1 MGFAA
6 LRPRYVEP
14 WLVNLVGRLLENDRP
29 TLALLRRNPFAERP
43 PTFVRAQLYRYRF
56 TTRAERHQSGA
67 WWSRELLGE
76 FLSPVALTPGHALAP
91 AREA

>member
-1 MGFAA
+1 MWFAA
-6 LRPRYVEP
+6 LSPGYARGWFAP
-14 WLVNLVGRLLENDRP
+14 LVMRLLENDRA
-29 TLALLRRNPFAERP
+29 TLRLLRRNPFPDAP
-43 PTFVRAQLYRYRF
+43 PTFVRAELWLYRF
-56 TTRAERHQSGA
+56 TSPEERRTTGA